1 MTSRWRGGFP
11 TPALSL
17 CFFTSVPLALP
28 LPNLYFP
35 SSNSPPSLPHCLFG
49 VFLVHELATALTEIL
64 QKLQPP
70 GCSSAFFPALCLPLT
85 LCTEWQWFARR
96 LLCRHWMSAWLSAWH
111 LGCVPV
117 FLSVC
122 LSISPDSEL
131 VCHSIQLSVYQAIFQ
146 PVFLPN
152 TEIQTRQV
160 QAGHHSSLLLK
171 SPPPPQCKSWTP
183 PLSIALTSLS
193 TNYKE
198 SPKRFCAI
206 LVNSVLYFLAVPAF
220 FLPPLSASFSFF
232 FHLFP
237 RFLLLL
243 LLPFFLFSFSSPR
256 CQSPCSLS
264 ILDSLSLLSLRHWG
278 RMKKNGTAS

>member
-49 VFLVHELATALTEIL
+49 FFLVHELATALTEIL

-122 LSISPDSEL
+122 LSHQTQS
-131 VCHSIQLSVYQAIFQ
+131 LSV
-146 PVFLPN
+146 
-152 TEIQTRQV
+152 IQYSCLFTRPSFSL
-160 QAGHHSSLLLK
+160 SSSQTLRYRPGRCRRDIILVSCS
-171 SPPPPQCKSWTP
+171 SPPPLPSEILNP
-183 PLSIALTSLS
+183 
-193 TNYKE
+193 
-198 SPKRFCAI
+198 SPIHCA
-206 LVNSVLYFLAVPAF
+206 N
-220 FLPPLSASFSFF
+220 
-232 FHLFP
+232 
-237 RFLLLL
+237 
-243 LLPFFLFSFSSPR
+243 
-256 CQSPCSLS
+256 
-264 ILDSLSLLSLRHWG
+264 
-278 RMKKNGTAS
+278 